1 MSKHALELFI
11 TTHIGVKS
19 TTEVNNEGSQKN
31 EIIVRGFN
39 THTHTNIDAL
49 ALAELIQQP
58 VFAF

>member
-31 EIIVRGFN
+31 KIIVRGFN
-39 THTHTNIDAL
+39 THTHIDAL
-49 ALAELIQQP
+49 ALAKLIQQP